1 MAYGELFRHF
11 TIRFSLKKAQHV
23 RLLQLF
29 EDKKLTAGRT
39 KNQMVMDALEMF
51 FDALLAGEGKKL
63 PDEMT
68 PEYFEKRLSEMKEEI
83 RTEVLQEVFRIVLG
97 NAAAG
102 QAAFQ
107 QTLPVA
113 RSPIVETEPEETGED
128 EVADISGMPDIMD
141 KIMGWSEDS

>member
-39 KNQMVMDALEMF
+39 KNQLVMDALEMF
-51 FDALLAGEGKKL
+51 FDALMAGEGKEL
-63 PDEMT
+63 PKELT
-68 PEYFEKRLSEMKEEI
+68 PAYFEKRLFEMKEEI
-83 RTEVLQEVFRIVLG
+83 KAEVIQEVVRIVLG
-97 NAAAG
+97 NAVTG
-102 QAAFQ
+102 Q
-107 QTLPVA
+107 PVMAA
-113 RSPIVETEPEETGED
+113 RSPAGEPEAEETEED
-128 EVADISGMPDIMD
+128 DVADISGMPDIMD